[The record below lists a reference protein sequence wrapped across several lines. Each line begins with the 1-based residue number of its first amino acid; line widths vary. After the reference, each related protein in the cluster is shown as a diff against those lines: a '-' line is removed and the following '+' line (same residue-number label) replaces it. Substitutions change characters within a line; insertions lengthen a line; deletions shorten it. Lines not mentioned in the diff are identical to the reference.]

1 MAGGDYWTNRR
12 SVSARPSGSS
22 RSSTTNRLFM
32 RVLKISVP
40 DPKNRPRI
48 GREVAISETFPNTT
62 VIGMR
67 RGQPLSR
74 ITADFITVTHVDI

>member
-1 MAGGDYWTNRR
+1 MADGDYRVNRR

-22 RSSTTNRLFM
+22 RSLTTNRLFL
-32 RVLKISVP
+32 RVLKISAP
-40 DPKNRPRI
+40 DPKSLPRT
-48 GREVAISETFPNTT
+48 GRDVPISDTFPNTT

-74 ITADFITVTHVDI
+74 ITADFVTVTHVDI